1 MMMMSS
7 SEERWRNRRDRRK
20 TAKYI
25 KYLHHLFKICIFH
38 HSFILFQIL
47 APSVV
52 GMVADLEFMKSKVK
66 NIRER
71 WTRIQSNNINQ
82 VRSKYFY
89 EKYILQFVYQDTDF
103 GFSDVSIDK
112 LDTSRGNQEKKTTQ
126 FKESTET
133 LDSDDAEVSF
143 N

>member
-25 KYLHHLFKICIFH
+25 KYISLISKNIFH
-38 HSFILFQIL
+38 HSFILFKIL

-89 EKYILQFVYQDTDF
+89 VKYILQFVYQDTDF

>member
-25 KYLHHLFKICIFH
+25 RYISLISENIFH

-89 EKYILQFVYQDTDF
+89 VKYILQFVYQDTDF

>member
-25 KYLHHLFKICIFH
+25 KYISLISENIFH
-38 HSFILFQIL
+38 HSFILFKIL

-89 EKYILQFVYQDTDF
+89 VKYILQFVYQDTDF

-143 N
+143 D